1 MIKKEIINILKK
13 ITNLKDK
20 DINRLLA
27 IPPNNKFGDYSIHCY
42 TLAKLINKEPN
53 DLAKDLAFRIKSPIV
68 EKTQI
73 IGPYLNIFINKQ
85 TITKTI
91 LEEILKK
98 KQDFGSQKQKKK
110 IIIEYCAPNTNKPL
124 HLGHLRN
131 IALGESTS
139 RILEFLGNK
148 VIRLNLVNDRGIH
161 IMQSMLAYQK
171 FGNKKKPDKK
181 SDHFVGDYYVMF
193 SKKAN
198 DSLNKEAQ
206 ELLIKWESNDK
217 STLSLWNKM
226 NKWALTGF
234 DQTYKRLNIK
244 FHKTYYESDYFDKG
258 KNIVNKGLKKK
269 IFDKDEEDNVMADL
283 SEYNLPNRIL
293 LRKDKT
299 SVYITQDLALAELKL
314 KDYNPD
320 LSIYV
325 VASEQNLHFKQLFAI
340 LDKLKSKISDKCHHL
355 SYGMVLLPEG
365 RMKSR
370 EGKVVDADTL
380 LDEVVNLAEDELK
393 SRKRKITEQ
402 KKSQIGIGALKFYLI
417 KIDPIKDIVYDPKE
431 SISFTGDTAPY
442 VQYAHARICS
452 IIKKTKTPKNIDY
465 SLLFLPQETELIMLL
480 SKFPGIIEEAANNYK
495 PSLITN
501 YLLDLT
507 KLFNR
512 FYDSIN
518 VLNTEPKLRDSRLAL
533 ILAVKQVLS
542 NGLFL
547 LGIDA
552 PKEM

>member
-1 MIKKEIINILKK
+1 MKPEIRKDYVEEEYVIIAPKRGKRPKDTKKK
-13 ITNLKDK
+13 IKSDLKVNEVCVFCKEKQKNIKAELQYGK
-20 DINRLLA
+20 DDWRVKVIKNKYPA
-27 IPPNNKFGDYSIHCY
+27 ISLDNKDAYGTQEVVIESPAHNCM
-42 TLAKLINKEPN
+42 LHEQKEERV
-53 DLAKDLAFRIKSPIV
+53 A
-68 EKTQI
+68 
-73 IGPYLNIFINKQ
+73 
-85 TITKTI
+85 
-91 LEEILKK
+91 EILKAYSDRTK
-98 KQDFGSQKQKKK
+98 
-110 IIIEYCAPNTNKPL
+110 
-124 HLGHLRN
+124 
-131 IALGESTS
+131 ALSE
-139 RILEFLGNK
+139 
-148 VIRLNLVNDRGIH
+148 
-161 IMQSMLAYQK
+161 
-171 FGNKKKPDKK
+171 NKKKPDKK

-452 IIKKTKTPKNIDY
+452 IIKKTKTPK
-465 SLLFLPQETELIMLL
+465 
-480 SKFPGIIEEAANNYK
+480 K
-495 PSLITN
+495 PKK
-501 YLLDLT
+501 T
-507 KLFNR
+507 KK
-512 FYDSIN
+512 
-518 VLNTEPKLRDSRLAL
+518 TKKPK
-533 ILAVKQVLS
+533 K
-542 NGLFL
+542 
-547 LGIDA
+547 
-552 PKEM
+552 PKIPKKPKTPKKNQKN